1 MSAQSALKL
10 HSGAHGKHSGRSA
23 AVPSFR
29 TVYKDQCDNLY
40 VCNRRTLLS
49 KIPDDASLDL
59 YVDIIRA
66 DEWKPLLQAIRLD
79 KSLEA
84 VSFRSTFLGNYPEL
98 IADVGRLQ
106 LVHKVQQSIHVPP
119 LFTPDNLRAFC
130 AALAEHLKNNAR
142 LRRLEL
148 AGFPFSLA
156 HLQELAGGLRAS
168 VSLTSVSLDGCSLG
182 RQGLEVLCQAVRE
195 KDGVR
200 ELSLCGCRLGGGEA
214 EPLAW
219 LLRQQSL
226 GGQGALWQGV
236 LRRGALPLDSLR
248 GLRRLSLCRNPL
260 GDAGLLPLVEALA
273 DNLCLRAL
281 DLQNCNLSNAGAA
294 ALLDLLAN
302 NRVLE
307 VVDVRHNQDIEAGL
321 VKDIARII
329 ETNRQGRHC
338 AYDLLPLAKSQP
350 LPEQLAPQHRS
361 RSVGR
366 LDEKT
371 RGVRGNPVGRS
382 TSLDRAATTKRGPP
396 LRPGPRSPSP
406 KKPAGGKRCSCL
418 TRECAEP
425 GAPPRPVEED
435 LLHCEESLKKEQE
448 ARQAVERQLLK
459 LFEENRQLRFQ
470 RCKKC
475 SQPGYTLV
483 PESLLGDI
491 EKIFVK
497 FNLFLKATG
506 MTRNYV
512 DFLRQIPKQSE
523 NIVTS
528 AAVPGQL
535 HQVGPRE
542 AKTAPIVST
551 DLPDS
556 SKTHQPKAP
565 SKRRQP
571 LFTSSPVT
579 KTVTTSTPL
588 TAADAEPFQKFVESK
603 AKKII
608 SEMRSGSDSAVE
620 PPSLSSISS
629 IAPKRKGE
637 NHTETPASTRT
648 GPDDSPMD
656 KRSSKAFSDAL
667 ADLSPLE
674 SSKRLSEML
683 AINKEPSKILPSPSG
698 SPHFFTLESD
708 AGSTK
713 YKSDFASGTSSPSA
727 ASEAEKK
734 GSSSTHRRGDS
745 KSSSKDRKDPSSSRS
760 AENPQNSKSSSKS
773 SKASHDSTLVSSILE
788 ELASDDS
795 SQSKQKSAA
804 SDRAKHVTDQDRRQF
819 PPEKRD
825 RRDKKLLSD
834 ALSLSLSQIAS
845 KSFDVDTADITVSSI
860 YSTGQAGDKSKRSAK
875 SSSLRHST
883 PTFNN
888 SAAQGMFEVI
898 ATPSNIS
905 LSRNLSE
912 VSTPSTPGT
921 MTPPQLAGSDFDGF

>member
-1 MSAQSALKL
+1 M
-10 HSGAHGKHSGRSA
+10 
-23 AVPSFR
+23 PSFR
-29 TVYKDQCDNLY
+29 TVYKDQCDNFY

-59 YVDIIRA
+59 YVDIIRT

-79 KSLEA
+79 KSLET
-84 VSFRSTFLGNYPEL
+84 VSFRSMFLGNYPEL

-130 AALAEHLKNNAR
+130 AALAEHLKNNPK

-148 AGFPFSLA
+148 AGFPFSLT
-156 HLQELAGGLRAS
+156 HLQEIAAGLRVS
-168 VSLTSVSLDGCSLG
+168 TSLTTLNLDGCSLG
-182 RQGLEVLCQAVRE
+182 RQGLEVLCQTVRE
-195 KDGVR
+195 KDSLR
-200 ELSLCGCRLGGGEA
+200 ELSLCGCRLGGVEA

-236 LRRGALPLDSLR
+236 LRRGALPLDSLC

-260 GDAGLLPLVEALA
+260 GDAGLFPLVEALA

-281 DLQNCNLSNAGAA
+281 DLQNCNVGNAGAA

-307 VVDVRHNQDIEAGL
+307 VVDVRHNQDIEAGI
-321 VKDIARII
+321 VKDIAEII
-329 ETNRQGRHC
+329 ESNRQGRHC
-338 AYDLLPLAKSQP
+338 AYDLLPLGKSQP
-350 LPEQLAPQHRS
+350 LQEQPAPQHRS

-371 RGVRGNPVGRS
+371 RGVQGKSLGRS
-382 TSLDRAATTKRGPP
+382 SSLDRAATKRVPFK
-396 LRPGPRSPSP
+396 PGPRSPSP
-406 KKPAGGKRCSCL
+406 KKPPGKRCSCL
-418 TRECAEP
+418 TRECAGS
-425 GAPPRPVEED
+425 GAPSKAIQED
-435 LLHCEESLKKEQE
+435 LLRCQESLKKEQE

-470 RCKKC
+470 RCKRC
-475 SQPGYTLV
+475 TQPGYTLV

-512 DFLRQIPKQSE
+512 DFLKEAPKQPE
-523 NIVTS
+523 NIAAST
-528 AAVPGQL
+528 AVPEQP
-535 HQVGPRE
+535 HQVGLKE
-542 AKTAPIVST
+542 AKAIRVVSS
-551 DLPDS
+551 DLHDS
-556 SKTHQPKAP
+556 SKAHHAKAP
-565 SKRRQP
+565 NKHRHP

-579 KTVTTSTPL
+579 KNMTPL
-588 TAADAEPFQKFVESK
+588 TPASAEPFQKFVESK
-603 AKKII
+603 AKKIL
-608 SEMRSGSDSAVE
+608 SEMRSGSDSAVDQ
-620 PPSLSSISS
+620 PSLSSISS
-629 IAPKRKGE
+629 IAPKRNGE
-637 NHTETPASTRT
+637 NYVETPGSAKTAN
-648 GPDDSPMD
+648 DDSPMD
-656 KRSSKAFSDAL
+656 KRSNKAFSDVL

-674 SSKRLSEML
+674 SSKRFSEML

-713 YKSDFASGTSSPSA
+713 YRSDFTSGTSSPSA
-727 ASEAEKK
+727 ASETERK
-734 GSSSTHRRGDS
+734 GSSSMHRKGDS
-745 KSSSKDRKDPSSSRS
+745 KSSSKSKKDLASSHVL
-760 AENPQNSKSSSKS
+760 EKPQSSKSSSKS
-773 SKASHDSTLVSSILE
+773 TKSSHDSTLVSSILE

-795 SQSKQKSAA
+795 SQSKHKST
-804 SDRAKHVTDQDRRQF
+804 SLDSAKHISDQDKKQF
-819 PPEKRD
+819 PSEKRD
-825 RRDKKLLSD
+825 RRDTKSLSD
-834 ALSLSLSQIAS
+834 ALSLSLSQMPS

-860 YSTGQAGDKSKRSAK
+860 YSTAQQGDRSRRSAK
-875 SSSLRHST
+875 SSSQRHST

-898 ATPSNIS
+898 ATPSNVS

>member
-1 MSAQSALKL
+1 MREFFYVKMSTQSALKHL
-10 HSGAHGKHSGRSA
+10 SGAHGKHSGRSTT
-23 AVPSFR
+23 VPSFR
-29 TVYKDQCDNLY
+29 TVYKDQCDNFY

-59 YVDIIRA
+59 YVDIIRP

-79 KSLEA
+79 KSLET
-84 VSFRSTFLGNYPEL
+84 VTFRSTFLGNYPEL

-106 LVHKVQQSIHVPP
+106 LVQKVQQSIHVPP

-130 AALAEHLKNNAR
+130 AALAEHLKGNPR

-168 VSLTSVSLDGCSLG
+168 TSLTSLSLDGCSLG
-182 RQGLEVLCQAVRE
+182 KPGLEVLCQTVRE
-195 KDGVR
+195 KGGLR
-200 ELSLCGCRLGGGEA
+200 ELSLCGCRLGGVET

-236 LRRGALPLDSLR
+236 LRRGALPLDALG

-260 GDAGLLPLVEALA
+260 GDAGLLPLVEALG

-281 DLQNCNLSNAGAA
+281 DLQNCNLGNAGAA

-321 VKDIARII
+321 VKDIAKII
-329 ETNRQGRHC
+329 ESNRQGRHC
-338 AYDLLPLAKSQP
+338 AYGPLPLGKSQP
-350 LPEQLAPQHRS
+350 LQEQPAPQHRS

-366 LDEKT
+366 LDEKAQGAQGT
-371 RGVRGNPVGRS
+371 SMGRS
-382 TSLDRAATTKRGPP
+382 SSLDRAATKRGAP

-406 KKPAGGKRCSCL
+406 KKHPGPKS
-418 TRECAEP
+418 
-425 GAPPRPVEED
+425 GAPTKAIEEE
-435 LLHCEESLKKEQE
+435 LLRCQESLKKEQE

-512 DFLRQIPKQSE
+512 DFLRQAPKQSE
-523 NIVTS
+523 NVATS
-528 AAVPGQL
+528 ATVPEQL
-535 HQVGPRE
+535 QQAGPKE
-542 AKTAPIVST
+542 AKAARIVST
-551 DLPDS
+551 DLHNP
-556 SKTHQPKAP
+556 SKAHHAKAP
-565 SKRRQP
+565 SKHRQP

-588 TAADAEPFQKFVESK
+588 TAASAEPFQQFVESQ
-603 AKKII
+603 AEKII
-608 SEMRSGSDSAVE
+608 SEMRSASDSVAE
-620 PPSLSSISS
+620 QPSLSGISS

-637 NHTETPASTRT
+637 HHTETPASART
-648 GPDDSPMD
+648 ANDDSPME

-667 ADLSPLE
+667 ADLSPIE

-683 AINKEPSKILPSPSG
+683 AFSKEPSKILPSPSG
-698 SPHFFTLESD
+698 SPHFFTLDSD
-708 AGSTK
+708 ANSAK
-713 YKSDFASGTSSPSA
+713 YQSDFASGTSSSSA
-727 ASEAEKK
+727 VSEAERK
-734 GSSSTHRRGDS
+734 GSSSMHRKGDS
-745 KSSSKDRKDPSSSRS
+745 KSSSKGGKDLSFSRVP
-760 AENPQNSKSSSKS
+760 ERPQNSKSSSKS
-773 SKASHDSTLVSSILE
+773 SKSSHDSTLVSSIVE

-795 SQSKQKSAA
+795 SRSKHKPAALDSA
-804 SDRAKHVTDQDRRQF
+804 KQITDQDRKQF
-819 PPEKRD
+819 PSEKRD
-825 RRDKKLLSD
+825 RHDTKSLSD
-834 ALSLSLSQIAS
+834 ALSLSLSQMPS

-860 YSTGQAGDKSKRSAK
+860 YSTAQQGERSRRSAK
-875 SSSLRHST
+875 SPSQRHST
-883 PTFNN
+883 PTFDN

>member
-1 MSAQSALKL
+1 M
-10 HSGAHGKHSGRSA
+10 
-23 AVPSFR
+23 PSFR
-29 TVYKDQCDNLY
+29 TVYKDQCDNFY

-59 YVDIIRA
+59 YVDIIRT

-79 KSLEA
+79 KSLET

-119 LFTPDNLRAFC
+119 LFTPDILRAFC
-130 AALAEHLKNNAR
+130 AALAEHLKNNPR

-148 AGFPFSLA
+148 AGFPFSLT
-156 HLQELAGGLRAS
+156 HLQEIAGGLRVS
-168 VSLTSVSLDGCSLG
+168 TSLTSLNLDGCSLG

-195 KDGVR
+195 KDSLR
-200 ELSLCGCRLGGGEA
+200 ELSLCGCRLGGIEA

-226 GGQGALWQGV
+226 GSQGALWEGM
-236 LRRGALPLDSLR
+236 LRRGALPLDSLC

-260 GDAGLLPLVEALA
+260 GDAGLFPVVEALA
-273 DNLCLRAL
+273 DNLHLRAL
-281 DLQNCNLSNAGAA
+281 DLQNCNLGNAGAA

-302 NRVLE
+302 NKVLE

-321 VKDIARII
+321 VKDISKII
-329 ETNRQGRHC
+329 ESNRQGRHC
-338 AYDLLPLAKSQP
+338 AYDLLPLGKSQP
-350 LPEQLAPQHRS
+350 LQEQPAPQHRS

-371 RGVRGNPVGRS
+371 RGVRVKSVGRS
-382 TSLDRAATTKRGPP
+382 SSLDRAATKRAPP
-396 LRPGPRSPSP
+396 RSGPRSPSP
-406 KKPAGGKRCSCL
+406 KKPPGKRCSCL
-418 TRECAEP
+418 TRECAES
-425 GAPPRPVEED
+425 GAPSKAIQED
-435 LLHCEESLKKEQE
+435 LLRCQESLKKEQE

-470 RCKKC
+470 RCKGC

-497 FNLFLKATG
+497 FNLFLKATR
-506 MTRNYV
+506 MTQNYV
-512 DFLRQIPKQSE
+512 DFVREATKQPE
-523 NIVTS
+523 NIVAST
-528 AAVPGQL
+528 AVPEQL
-535 HQVGPRE
+535 HQVGLKE
-542 AKTAPIVST
+542 AKAVRIVSS
-551 DLPDS
+551 DLHDS
-556 SKTHQPKAP
+556 SKAHHAKAP
-565 SKRRQP
+565 NKHKHP
-571 LFTSSPVT
+571 FFTSSPVT
-579 KTVTTSTPL
+579 KNMTP
-588 TAADAEPFQKFVESK
+588 ANAELFQTFVESK

-608 SEMRSGSDSAVE
+608 SEMRSGSDSAAE
-620 PPSLSSISS
+620 QPSLSSIST
-629 IAPKRKGE
+629 IAPKRNGE
-637 NHTETPASTRT
+637 NYTETPGSAKTAN
-648 GPDDSPMD
+648 DDSPMD
-656 KRSSKAFSDAL
+656 KRSSKAFSDVL

-674 SSKRLSEML
+674 SSKRFSEML

-713 YKSDFASGTSSPSA
+713 YRSDFASGTSSPSA
-727 ASEAEKK
+727 VSEMETK
-734 GSSSTHRRGDS
+734 GSSSMHRKGDS
-745 KSSSKDRKDPSSSRS
+745 KSSSKCKKDLASSRVS
-760 AENPQNSKSSSKS
+760 EKPQSSKSSSKS
-773 SKASHDSTLVSSILE
+773 SKSSHDSTLVSSILE

-795 SQSKQKSAA
+795 NQSKHKSAPLD
-804 SDRAKHVTDQDRRQF
+804 SAKHISDQDKKQF
-819 PPEKRD
+819 PSEKRD
-825 RRDKKLLSD
+825 RRDTKSLSD
-834 ALSLSLSQIAS
+834 ALSLSLSQMPS

-860 YSTGQAGDKSKRSAK
+860 YSTAQQGDRSRRSAK
-875 SSSLRHST
+875 SSSQRHST
-883 PTFNN
+883 PTFNS

-898 ATPSNIS
+898 ATPSNVS